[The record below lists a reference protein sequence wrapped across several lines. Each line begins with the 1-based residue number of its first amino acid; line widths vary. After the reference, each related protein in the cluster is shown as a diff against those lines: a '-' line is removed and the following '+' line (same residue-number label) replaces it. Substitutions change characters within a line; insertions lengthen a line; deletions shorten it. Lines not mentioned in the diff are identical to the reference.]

1 MPMCAAGGQSKRYE
15 EHALVLDVRMRARSA
30 TVRGREGTMVTALG
44 DGRFT
49 LLEIM
54 ASDGAAPRPGQRI
67 CIGRE
72 GRDGVEAVLGRIPYA
87 QASPAAQAELRGA
100 VEKIVGYQEE
110 RFVEYANTAGPLTQ
124 HVHALEMMP
133 GVTKAQA
140 MAMVEERQERK
151 FSSYR
156 DIEERAGVEGAAGR
170 MAQMVLDE
178 ITGEARTRLFAKP

>member
-1 MPMCAAGGQSKRYE
+1 MLMYGAGGQSKRYE
-15 EHALVLDVRMRARSA
+15 EHALVLDVRMRSRSA

-54 ASDGAAPRPGQRI
+54 ASDGAAPRLGERI

-72 GRDGVEAVLGRIPYA
+72 GRTGVEAVLGRIPYA
-87 QASPAAQAELRGA
+87 EASAAAQAELRGA
-100 VEKIVGYQEE
+100 VEKIVGYQED
-110 RFVEYANTAGPLTQ
+110 RFVEYVNTAGPLTQ

-133 GVTKAQA
+133 GVSKAQA
-140 MAMVEERQERK
+140 MAAVEERREGK

-156 DIEERAGVEGAAGR
+156 DIEERAGIRGVAGR
-170 MAQMVLDE
+170 MAQMILDE
-178 ITGEARTRLFAKP
+178 ITGEARTRLFAKR